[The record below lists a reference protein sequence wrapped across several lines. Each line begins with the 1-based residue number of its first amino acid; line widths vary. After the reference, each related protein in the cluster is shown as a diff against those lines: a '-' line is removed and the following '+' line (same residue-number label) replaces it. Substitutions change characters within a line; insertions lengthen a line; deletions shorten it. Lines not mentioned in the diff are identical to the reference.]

1 VAAAS
6 PRGVE
11 AARGEQVPVPRSAE
25 PTTRQRVFVK
35 ITRQAEEDASLLVSL
50 KALLQEHPGAMPTVL
65 FYESNQ
71 RLLALSDAYSIKP
84 SPQLFDQME
93 SMLGEG
99 TVKVK

>member
-1 VAAAS
+1 
-6 PRGVE
+6 
-11 AARGEQVPVPRSAE
+11 
-25 PTTRQRVFVK
+25 
-35 ITRQAEEDASLLVSL
+35 
-50 KALLQEHPGAMPTVL
+50 MPTVL

-71 RLLALSDAYSIKP
+71 RLLALSDAYNIKP

>member
-1 VAAAS
+1 A
-6 PRGVE
+6 E
-11 AARGEQVPVPRSAE
+11 AAHGEQVPAPRSSE
-25 PTTRQRVFVK
+25 PTARQRVFVK

-65 FYESNQ
+65 FYESSQ

-84 SPQLFDQME
+84 SPQLFDRME

>member
-1 VAAAS
+1 VTATS
-6 PRGVE
+6 PRGAE
-11 AARGEQVPVPRSAE
+11 AARGEQVPGPRSVE
-25 PTTRQRVFVK
+25 STTRQRVFVK
-35 ITRQAEEDASLLVSL
+35 ITRHAEEDASLLVSL

-71 RLLALSDAYSIKP
+71 RLLALSDAYNIKP

-99 TVKVK
+99 AVRVK